1 MSNLHY
7 QLSWSKN
14 YLLIPPPPPTQHHNF
29 LKNLF
34 PLQNIWLFF
43 YKSDRLTATL
53 ADWLTDRLTVTL
65 IEWLN
70 DCLIDWLTKW
80 LSHWLTDWP
89 TNCHTD
95 WLTDWL
101 LESCRNRMATHSISR
116 KRLTCFFILS
126 RLDRSCWVVQ
136 LLRYEDRHSARRHY
150 HQEVLSLNLGYFYQ
164 QYLILSVQFYV
175 LFWALF
181 NWVS

>member
-1 MSNLHY
+1 MANLHY

-14 YLLIPPPPPTQHHNF
+14 YLLTTPLRRSTTIS
-29 LKNLF
+29 LKTYSLYKISDCSSIS
-34 PLQNIWLFF
+34 LTDWLPHW
-43 YKSDRLTATL
+43 LN
-53 ADWLTDRLTVTL
+53 DWLTVT
-65 IEWLN
+65 
-70 DCLIDWLTKW
+70 LIDWLTKW

>member
-1 MSNLHY
+1 MANLHY

-14 YLLIPPPPPTQHHNF
+14 YLLITPLRRSTTIS
-29 LKNLF
+29 LKTYSL
-34 PLQNIWLFF
+34 
-43 YKSDRLTATL
+43 YKISDCSSIS
-53 ADWLTDRLTVTL
+53 LTD
-65 IEWLN
+65 
-70 DCLIDWLTKW
+70 W

-126 RLDRSCWVVQ
+126 RLDRFCWVVQ

>member
-1 MSNLHY
+1 MANLHY

-14 YLLIPPPPPTQHHNF
+14 YLLITPLRRSTTIS
-29 LKNLF
+29 LKTYSLYKISDCSSIS
-34 PLQNIWLFF
+34 LTDWLPHW
-43 YKSDRLTATL
+43 LN
-53 ADWLTDRLTVTL
+53 DWLTVT
-65 IEWLN
+65 
-70 DCLIDWLTKW
+70 LIDWLTKW

>member
-1 MSNLHY
+1 MANLHY

-14 YLLIPPPPPTQHHNF
+14 YLLITPLRRSTTIS
-29 LKNLF
+29 LKTYSL
-34 PLQNIWLFF
+34 
-43 YKSDRLTATL
+43 YKISDCSSISLT
-53 ADWLTDRLTVTL
+53 DWLP
-65 IEWLN
+65 
-70 DCLIDWLTKW
+70 
-80 LSHWLTDWP
+80 HWLTDWP

-95 WLTDWL
+95 WMTDWLTDSYWLIDWPSDCHIDWLTDRLTVTLTDWL
-101 LESCRNRMATHSISR
+101 LQSCRNRMATHSISR

>member
-14 YLLIPPPPPTQHHNF
+14 YLLIPPPPPLRRSTTIS
-29 LKNLF
+29 LKTYSLYKISDCSSIS
-34 PLQNIWLFF
+34 LTDWLPHW
-43 YKSDRLTATL
+43 LN
-53 ADWLTDRLTVTL
+53 DWLTVT
-65 IEWLN
+65 
-70 DCLIDWLTKW
+70 LIDWLTKW